1 MGFAKSLMKDTALYG
16 LSSIVGRFLNYLL
29 VPLYTA
35 VMPASSGQYGV
46 VTNFYAYTALILVLL
61 TFGMETTFFR
71 FANKEGEDPKRVY
84 STTLITVGTLSAT
97 FAVLALAFLQPLSDF
112 LGYGAHPEYLA
123 MMVCVVS
130 LDAFMCIPFTY
141 LRYQQRPVRF
151 MCLKLL
157 SILVNIGLNLF
168 VFLLCPRIHAVH
180 PEWIAWFYDSDRLVG
195 YVFGIN
201 LISTAV
207 TALLLLP
214 ELTGFKWVFDGALF
228 RRMFKYSYP
237 ILILGLAGILNQ
249 TADKILYP
257 FLVPGSEGAVQL
269 GIYGAAAKIA
279 MIMAMFTQAFR
290 YAYEPIVFG
299 RSRDKA
305 DVVKVNALG
314 MKYFIIFTLLG
325 FLVVMAYLDLFKV
338 LLIRNTDYWV
348 GLRVVPIVMAAE
360 IMMGIY
366 FNLSFWYKLID
377 RTIWGAWFSLAGCVV
392 LVTVNCLFVP
402 RYGYIA
408 SAWAGVAGY
417 GVCMLASYFVGQRI
431 NPIPYDLKGI
441 FRYVVLAAVLYVLM
455 MYLPIENTW
464 ARAGVHT
471 ILLLVYCAYM
481 LKADLHVTRKH

>member
-1 MGFAKSLMKDTALYG
+1 
-16 LSSIVGRFLNYLL
+16 
-29 VPLYTA
+29 
-35 VMPASSGQYGV
+35 
-46 VTNFYAYTALILVLL
+46 
-61 TFGMETTFFR
+61 
-71 FANKEGEDPKRVY
+71 
-84 STTLITVGTLSAT
+84 
-97 FAVLALAFLQPLSDF
+97 
-112 LGYGAHPEYLA
+112 
-123 MMVCVVS
+123 
-130 LDAFMCIPFTY
+130 
-141 LRYQQRPVRF
+141 
-151 MCLKLL
+151 
-157 SILVNIGLNLF
+157 
-168 VFLLCPRIHAVH
+168 
-180 PEWIAWFYDSDRLVG
+180 
-195 YVFGIN
+195 
-201 LISTAV
+201 
-207 TALLLLP
+207 
-214 ELTGFKWVFDGALF
+214 
-228 RRMFKYSYP
+228 
-237 ILILGLAGILNQ
+237 
-249 TADKILYP
+249 
-257 FLVPGSEGAVQL
+257 
-269 GIYGAAAKIA
+269 
-279 MIMAMFTQAFR
+279 MFTQAFR

-441 FRYVVLAAVLYVLM
+441 FRYVALAAVLYVLM